1 MGFTRKGLL
10 VLQNLFT
17 TPIYNTNLNVDNKLL
32 ENLAYK
38 EKEKDKNGRKVS
50 NNGYQTKDLDF
61 NLYKFLFDEVS
72 KSAID
77 FYKNFGVQIRN
88 HKFVNFWINIS
99 GKHNYNRLHAHGNCF
114 LSGAYY
120 IKVPKNSGNIV
131 FENPNLKVEDTFS
144 SFFEGDGQVLIKDY
158 NVYNST
164 EWHFTPKVGQLLIFP
179 SYLRHYVEANQS
191 DEDRI
196 SLSFNIRINQ

>member
-1 MGFTRKGLL
+1 MGFTWKGLL
-10 VLQNLFT
+10 MLQNLFT

-77 FYKNFGVQIRN
+77 FYKNFCVKIRN

-99 GKHNYNRLHAHGNCF
+99 GKHHYNRLHSHGNCF

-120 IKVPKNSGNIV
+120 IKVPKNSGAIV

-144 SFFEGDGQVLIKDY
+144 AFFEVDGQVLIKDY
-158 NVYNST
+158 NFSVYQQIVSIFYYNY
-164 EWHFTPKVGQLLIFP
+164 HLQPFHQYLL
-179 SYLRHYVEANQS
+179 
-191 DEDRI
+191 
-196 SLSFNIRINQ
+196 